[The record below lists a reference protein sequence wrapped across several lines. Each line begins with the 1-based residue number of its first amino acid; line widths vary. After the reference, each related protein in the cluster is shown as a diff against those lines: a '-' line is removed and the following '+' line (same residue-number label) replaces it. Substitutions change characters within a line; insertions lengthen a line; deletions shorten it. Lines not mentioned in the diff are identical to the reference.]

1 MVIDMSKV
9 ALYMRLS
16 VDDYDRDE
24 SNSITNQRYL
34 LHSFLDASS
43 EFQAFQR
50 LEFVDD
56 GFSGTNLNRPAFQH
70 LMDKVKS
77 GEVRAII
84 VKDLSRFMRD
94 YLELGNYL
102 ENIFPFLGVRF
113 IALND
118 QYDSLISEN
127 NGLEIDVSFR
137 NLLNDFY
144 AKDVSEKVKSAM
156 NTMKRSGKNMSWLPP
171 FGYLKNP
178 EDRFRIIIDEE
189 VASIVRRIFQL
200 CIEGMGNNRI
210 AKLLNE
216 EKTITPAER
225 KMQVSQAR
233 YQKSIILTDEQTRNV
248 WTKTSVRQILKNE
261 AYKGTHLFNT
271 RTYINGKHYKRP
283 ESEWE
288 RIENNHEAI
297 IPEEISEQAQQALKS
312 RFTGKVK
319 QKPNRESTQS
329 LLRGLVF
336 CEHCGH
342 RLSLHQKYNKY
353 RYFYCLYCKSQRN
366 SMKSCRSDQIEQEI
380 VEALAPRLVPTRPKQ
395 SKANVLREIEC
406 LKAQKL
412 SYFQDYKEN
421 SLSRD
426 AYISKKQVIDKEIVE
441 LEESLQA
448 GESLELATDKSL
460 TKELLE
466 AHVEKVI
473 VDCLGFFKVV
483 YK

>member
-1 MVIDMSKV
+1 MSKV

-56 GFSGTNLNRPAFQH
+56 GFSGTSVNRPAFQR

-77 GEVRAII
+77 REIRAII

-118 QYDSLISEN
+118 QYDSLMSEN

-171 FGYLKNP
+171 FGYLKDP

-200 CIEGMGNNRI
+200 CIEGLGTQYI
-210 AKLLNE
+210 ARLLNE

-225 KMQVSQAR
+225 KMQISQAR

-261 AYKGTHLFNT
+261 AYKGTYLFNT

-297 IPEEISEQAQQALKS
+297 IPVEMFEQAQQALKS
-312 RFTGKVK
+312 RITGKVK
-319 QKPNRESTQS
+319 QKQNHELRQS

-342 RLSLHQKYNKY
+342 RLLFQGNRNQRH
-353 RYFYCLYCKSQRN
+353 YFYCLYCKNQGDE
-366 SMKSCRSDQIEQEI
+366 MKYCRSDKIEQEI
-380 VEALAPRLVPTRPKQ
+380 MKSLAPRLEATRPKQ

-412 SYFQDYKEN
+412 SCFQDYKEN
-421 SLSRD
+421 NLSRD
-426 AYISKKQVIDKEIVE
+426 AYISKKQLIDKEIVD
-441 LEESLQA
+441 LEENLQA
-448 GESLELATDKSL
+448 RDELQLPRNNSL

-466 AHVEKVI
+466 TYVEKVI